1 MQVST
6 WCKIF
11 DPLVIIGLLVD
22 AMMQRECAN
31 CKLYYELAV
40 IMYCDE
46 QRTRA
51 DEPQATSHKPQAARK
66 VVVCPKCTASAN
78 TTAGTNKRHKK
89 LAALD
94 DRGYNHNLQNPPRPR
109 RCHRIYR
116 QPSNNMHIY
125 RINGGG

>member
-31 CKLYYELAV
+31 FKLYYELAV
-40 IMYCDE
+40 IKYCDE

-51 DEPQATSHKPQAARK
+51 DEPQATSSKK
-66 VVVCPKCTASAN
+66 SCCLPK
-78 TTAGTNKRHKK
+78 
-89 LAALD
+89 
-94 DRGYNHNLQNPPRPR
+94 
-109 RCHRIYR
+109 
-116 QPSNNMHIY
+116 MHAVREY
-125 RINGGG
+125 YCWYE